1 MAKANSCIL
10 EDRKIGIV
18 EALELRDI
26 ARQHHLDVPDFRCG
40 QCGQMVRPHK
50 DSSYGVAHFE
60 HLSRNPHCKLSDPA
74 R

>member
-10 EDRKIGIV
+10 ENSKIGIV

-26 ARQHHLDVPDFRCG
+26 ARQRHLDVPDFRCS
-40 QCGQMVRPHK
+40 QCEQPVHPHK
-50 DSSYGVAHFE
+50 ASSFGVAHFE
-60 HLSRNPHCKLSDPA
+60 HLNRNPHCKLSDPA